1 MSSTYLD
8 TQERAPAILKAT
20 PSTKRVENWRKHTG
34 TAFNPI
40 PPFDSDNGGVLNVVT
55 KRSIKCFR
63 CRTSLNACQSLLLRF
78 NCQLIKPSSIA
89 HLTERGTGYLQS
101 KFSMQCPIFKATN
114 TKDTLAIRKLHDN
127 LVLRKSIDGDRSFLA
142 YVPF

>member
-55 KRSIKCFR
+55 KRSINVFGVERLSMLVSRCF
-63 CRTSLNACQSLLLRF
+63 SV
-78 NCQLIKPSSIA
+78 
-89 HLTERGTGYLQS
+89 LTV
-101 KFSMQCPIFKATN
+101 N
-114 TKDTLAIRKLHDN
+114 
-127 LVLRKSIDGDRSFLA
+127 
-142 YVPF
+142 